1 MNELIIIIAGHR
13 PVMCYSLVN
22 RNEKNPFKIYASA
35 SSSGSPP
42 QSVDLFVV
50 SHTSHPDLKKSSK
63 FIDSFFRVILFKDR
77 HTNARNNIRGR
88 GNYKAVYFN
97 EYLVHLSSNCQWR
110 VRASLLVPVRA

>member
-1 MNELIIIIAGHR
+1 MNAASMNELIIIIAGHR

-50 SHTSHPDLKKSSK
+50 SHTSHPALKKIIEIHRQLFSS
-63 FIDSFFRVILFKDR
+63 
-77 HTNARNNIRGR
+77 H
-88 GNYKAVYFN
+88 
-97 EYLVHLSSNCQWR
+97 
-110 VRASLLVPVRA
+110 PV